1 MNEQDR
7 INAMISYF
15 FLGPL
20 FLLAKSGTP
29 LSMNYVKGHAKNAS
43 KIISFFILSVIV
55 YFFVKPLVNFSIPG
69 VGIHIHTLILASIV
83 ALCLF
88 FLMRGAYS
96 AYR

>member
-43 KIISFFILSVIV
+43 KIIFFFVLSVIA
-55 YFFVKPLVNFSIPG
+55 YFFVKPWVNFSIPG
-69 VGIHIHTLILASIV
+69 VGIHIHTVILGSIV
-83 ALCLF
+83 VLALF
-88 FLMRGAYS
+88 FLMR
-96 AYR
+96 

>member
-29 LSMNYVKGHAKNAS
+29 LAEGYVKGHARNAS
-43 KIISFFILSVIV
+43 KIILTFGCISIL
-55 YFFVKPLVNFSIPG
+55 YFFLKSWINFSIPG
-69 VGIHIHTLILASIV
+69 LGIHIHTILLATIV
-83 ALCLF
+83 TVCLV
-88 FLMRGAYS
+88 FLMRGAYG
-96 AYR
+96 AYK